1 MLEEVA
7 WNTDLKDE
15 KLKKGEKET
24 EETISVQPFVGKEQC
39 KPKGLKG
46 VIVTRA

>member
-1 MLEEVA
+1 MLKEVA

-15 KLKKGEKET
+15 KLKKGEKKT
-24 EETISVQPFVGKEQC
+24 EGTIYVQPFVRNEQC

-46 VIVTRA
+46 SHCD